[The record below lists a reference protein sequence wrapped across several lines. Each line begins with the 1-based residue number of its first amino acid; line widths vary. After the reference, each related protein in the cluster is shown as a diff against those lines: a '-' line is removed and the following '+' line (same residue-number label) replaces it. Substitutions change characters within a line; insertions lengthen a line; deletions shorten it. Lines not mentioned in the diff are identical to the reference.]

1 MLLPYGAL
9 AAARMNAEIGTAFN
23 VTRMVSQCLGD
34 GVNGD
39 SYSPWRKGWG
49 MIADTWGEEDV
60 SGIIGS
66 TLGGRPGKGKDPRAG
81 NWDDPGCPTC
91 GYAFFGNSKR
101 SNVRLGLRLLPC

>member
-1 MLLPYGAL
+1 M
-9 AAARMNAEIGTAFN
+9 I
-23 VTRMVSQCLGD
+23 SQCLGD
-34 GVNGD
+34 GVNSD

-91 GYAFFGNSKR
+91 GYAFFGNSEY
-101 SNVRLGLRLLPC
+101 SNVRLGL